1 MIFVLVLFLSVASEV
16 DISLGKLYGKG
27 GHHVREAS
35 QKGQSLITSRQ
46 VAASLREREAGKN
59 PWNGWTGSKEIKVP
73 ENS

>member
-27 GHHVREAS
+27 GHHVMEGY

-46 VAASLREREAGKN
+46 VAASLRERGREEPLKWLDWQQGDQS
-59 PWNGWTGSKEIKVP
+59 PRE
-73 ENS
+73 